1 MENAFEKEKDV
12 FEREMLNEFMKAR
25 HMPKQ
30 AIQQQLLQKQSIYNR
45 QGYPVITRRFFY
57 VTDFFRM
64 SFNIMNFTEFN
75 INYKK
80 KKYRYFTYVIF
91 K

>member
-45 QGYPVITRRFFY
+45 QGYPVITRRFLF
-57 VTDFFRM
+57 
-64 SFNIMNFTEFN
+64 
-75 INYKK
+75 
-80 KKYRYFTYVIF
+80 
-91 K
+91 